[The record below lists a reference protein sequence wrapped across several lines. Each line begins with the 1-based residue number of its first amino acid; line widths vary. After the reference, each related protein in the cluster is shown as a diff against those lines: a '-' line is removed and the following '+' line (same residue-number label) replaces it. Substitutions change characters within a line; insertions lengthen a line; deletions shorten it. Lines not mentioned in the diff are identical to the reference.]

1 MKKLMIA
8 FAAAVLA
15 TIANAATIQW
25 GTSASDSLKNPDGTD
40 AGGEGYITM
49 YLFSINES
57 TYNTL
62 TAGGEAGVN
71 AKVWDTY
78 GSSLASATDSY
89 VDDGMGQ
96 ILIADPGSFGVGD
109 TAYAATL
116 LVYDEGS
123 GATHYLGNAASFTF
137 AADIDAG
144 VYELDTFIGGDAGS
158 MATAVGWTAASGP
171 VPEPTSGLLMLLGM
185 AGLALRRR
193 RA

>member
-8 FAAAVLA
+8 FAVAALA
-15 TIANAATIQW
+15 TIANAASITW
-25 GTSASDSLKNPDGTD
+25 GTSATDAIKNPDGTE
-40 AGGEGYITM
+40 AGGEGNITM
-49 YLFSINES
+49 YLFSIDAA
-57 TYNTL
+57 TYATL
-62 TAGGEAGVN
+62 TAGGESSVS

-96 ILIADPGSFGVGD
+96 IVLYGDPGSYSVGD

-116 LVYDEGS
+116 LVYDEGA
-123 GATHYLGNAASFTF
+123 GATHYVGNAAAYTF
-137 AADIDAG
+137 AADMDQD
-144 VYELDTFIGGDAGS
+144 VYDMNTFIGGSVGPMS
-158 MATAVGWTAASGP
+158 TAVGWTAAS
-171 VPEPTSGLLMLLGM
+171 VPEPTSGLLLLLGM

>member
-8 FAAAVLA
+8 LVATAFAAV
-15 TIANAATIQW
+15 ANAASIQW
-25 GTSASDSLKNPDGTD
+25 GTSGDLSNPDGSP

-49 YLFSINES
+49 YLFSINEA

-62 TAGGEAGVN
+62 TAGGASSVS

-78 GSSLASATDSY
+78 GKSLASATDSY

-96 ILIADPGSFGVGD
+96 ITILDPGTFGVGD

-123 GATHYLGNAASFTF
+123 GATHYIGNAAEFTF
-137 AADIDAG
+137 AADIDK
-144 VYELDTFIGGDAGS
+144 EILDLDTFIGGSAGS
-158 MATAVGWTAASGP
+158 TAVTWTA
-171 VPEPTSGLLMLLGM
+171 VPEPTSGLLMLLGV
-185 AGLALRRR
+185 AGLALRRK

>member
-8 FAAAVLA
+8 FAAMALA

-25 GTSASDSLKNPDGTD
+25 GTSATLKNPDGSD
-40 AGGEGYITM
+40 ADGSGYITM

-123 GATHYLGNAASFTF
+123 GATHYIGNAAAWTF
-137 AADIDAG
+137 AADIDKY
-144 VYELDTFIGGDAGS
+144 VYDLDTFIGGDVGS
-158 MATAVGWTAASGP
+158 QATAVGWTA

>member
-8 FAAAVLA
+8 LVATASAVV
-15 TIANAATIQW
+15 ANAASIQW
-25 GTSASDSLKNPDGTD
+25 GTSADLSNPDGSPAD
-40 AGGEGYITM
+40 GSGYVTM
-49 YLFSINES
+49 YLFSIDAA
-57 TYNTL
+57 TYGTL
-62 TAGGEAGVN
+62 TAGGESGVS

-96 ILIADPGSFGVGD
+96 IMIADPNSYGVGD

-116 LVYDEGS
+116 LVYDEGL
-123 GATHYLGNAASFTF
+123 GATHYIGNAATYTF
-137 AADIDAG
+137 AADIDD
-144 VYELDTFIGGDAGS
+144 VVSDLDIYIGGSTGS
-158 MATAVGWTAASGP
+158 MSTAAGWTATA